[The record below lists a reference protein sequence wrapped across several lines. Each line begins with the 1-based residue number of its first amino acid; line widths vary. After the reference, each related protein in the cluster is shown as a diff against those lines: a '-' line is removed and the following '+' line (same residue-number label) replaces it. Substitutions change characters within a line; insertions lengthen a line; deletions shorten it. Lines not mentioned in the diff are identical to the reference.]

1 MKILIIGSEG
11 MLAQDLISVMG
22 ENNEVMP
29 FSKQE
34 IDITQKDAVIKDIKS
49 NAPDIVINCAAYTK
63 VDTAEEER
71 DRAFQVNGIGV
82 QNLAVACAEMQIP
95 LCHISTDYV
104 FDGRK
109 NKPYTPFDA
118 ANPLSIYGESKLA
131 GEKYIQWIMNKFYIV
146 RTSGLYGRGDNN
158 FVVTILRL
166 AKERRAV
173 NPVRKE
179 LSNGVKVVTD
189 QICSPTSTLNLS
201 IGIKKLIES
210 GSFGIYHIT
219 DDSGNG
225 ISWFDY
231 AREIISMA
239 GIRAEI
245 IPVTS
250 EESPRPAKRPAY
262 SVLDTEITRLAINYT
277 PEKREVALKTF
288 LSTANL

>member
-1 MKILIIGSEG
+1 MKILVTGSEG
-11 MLAQDLISVMG
+11 MLAQDLKSVLG
-22 ENNEVMP
+22 ENNEIIPLSRQKM
-29 FSKQE
+29 
-34 IDITQKDAVIKDIKS
+34 DITQKDAVIKNIKS
-49 NAPDIVINCAAYTK
+49 NAPDMVINCAAYTK
-63 VDTAEEER
+63 VDTAEEEK

-82 QNLAVACAEMQIP
+82 QNVAVACAEMQIP

-109 NKPYTPFDA
+109 KKPYTPFDA
-118 ANPLSIYGESKLA
+118 ANPLNIYGESKLA

-158 FVVTILRL
+158 FVMTILKL
-166 AKERRAV
+166 AKERRT
-173 NPVRKE
+173 
-179 LSNGVKVVTD
+179 VKVVTD

-201 IGIKKLIES
+201 AGIKKLIES

-219 DDSGNG
+219 DDSGDG

-231 AREIISMA
+231 AREIVSMA
-239 GIRAEI
+239 GISTEI

-250 EESPRPAKRPAY
+250 EEFPRPARRPAY

-277 PEKREVALKTF
+277 PEKREVALKKF